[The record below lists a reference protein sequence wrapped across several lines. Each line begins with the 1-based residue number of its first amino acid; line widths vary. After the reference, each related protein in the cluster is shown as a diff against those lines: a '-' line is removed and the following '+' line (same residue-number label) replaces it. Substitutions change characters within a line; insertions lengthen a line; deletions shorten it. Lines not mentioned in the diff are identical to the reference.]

1 MSSRKDSFGG
11 TVCTQDNDLA
21 TSSLPISAVFRHCV
35 NQIITYP
42 LAMADN
48 SDTYTLR
55 NEAETGSTTQATAAG
70 TTFSAHTV
78 ATALDRA
85 NERVKTIQSVI
96 TYRTF
101 VSCTQC
107 IIINIQL
114 TDQARYTGTRLYGAR
129 RSFQAEH

>member
-1 MSSRKDSFGG
+1 
-11 TVCTQDNDLA
+11 
-21 TSSLPISAVFRHCV
+21 
-35 NQIITYP
+35 
-42 LAMADN
+42 MADN

-70 TTFSAHTV
+70 TTFCAHTV
-78 ATALDRA
+78 ATALDRVY
-85 NERVKTIQSVI
+85 ERVKTIQSVI

-114 TDQARYTGTRLYGAR
+114 TDQSPIYGNKAI
-129 RSFQAEH
+129 RSRKIFPS